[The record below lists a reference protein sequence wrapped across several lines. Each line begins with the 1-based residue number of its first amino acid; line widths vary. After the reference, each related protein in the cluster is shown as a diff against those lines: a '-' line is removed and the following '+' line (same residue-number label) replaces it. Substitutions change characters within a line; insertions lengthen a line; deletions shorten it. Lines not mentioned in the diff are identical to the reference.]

1 MIMPFFSY
9 QARNIAAKLGMSNTD
24 TNGIK
29 IISDMLCVRF
39 ENRL

>member
-9 QARNIAAKLGMSNTD
+9 QARNIVAKLGMLNPD

-29 IISDMLCVRF
+29 NNS
-39 ENRL
+39 